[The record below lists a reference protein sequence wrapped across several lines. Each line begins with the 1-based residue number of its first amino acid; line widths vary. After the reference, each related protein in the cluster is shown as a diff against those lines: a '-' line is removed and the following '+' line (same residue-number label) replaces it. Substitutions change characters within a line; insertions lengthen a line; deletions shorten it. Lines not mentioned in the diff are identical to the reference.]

1 VLRFSNLPSTSNSTF
16 SHTITVISMLALA
29 LFAAGCGQLS
39 EKDAVRVLENSEAG
53 RPKEV
58 FVDLGFLNSR
68 CGQSPRTGKY
78 AVLNKVGVIK
88 IASSGQSMEVFT
100 TKRGDR
106 VFKEVGAKP
115 LETTNY
121 VKVTGQWR
129 CNFRTWAVPVAERE
143 LTGVKITPNGSQT
156 YEVIYTW
163 KWKPNPLGQA
173 FQADSPVYRK
183 LNTREQASLNDGE
196 LPLDNRYPHV
206 TRLRVQRIDR
216 IWQVVN

>member
-1 VLRFSNLPSTSNSTF
+1 VLRFSNLPSISNSTLF
-16 SHTITVISMLALA
+16 RTTSVLGVLALA
-29 LFAAGCGQLS
+29 SLAAGCGHLS

-68 CGQSPRTGKY
+68 CGQSPRSGKY
-78 AVLNKVGVIK
+78 AVLHKLGVIK
-88 IASSGQSMEVFT
+88 VAPSGQSMEVFT
-100 TKRGDR
+100 TKSGDR

-115 LETTNY
+115 VETANY

-143 LTGVKITPNGSQT
+143 LTGVKITPNGIQT
-156 YEVIYTW
+156 YEVIYSW
-163 KWKPNPLGQA
+163 KWKPNPLGKA
-173 FQADSPVYRK
+173 FQADSPVYK
-183 LNTREQASLNDGE
+183 MLNTREQASLNDGE

-216 IWQVVN
+216 VWQVVN